1 MLARGHPAPS
11 PGLQGHLVA
20 TQNQATPAS
29 ETVHSHTPRKPTKAP
44 IRWSVR
50 WHLRGCC
57 NVECLV
63 YKSVLNVSGLR
74 TPLTQRF
81 ICGASDRTM
90 AAAHKPC
97 PPPSIMPRPCA
108 PTRPRQDHVAPCP
121 WLSRGLLPQIVV
133 HLTIAAPAAAP
144 GTAITWI
151 LEQRPSGAVP
161 GVVFNGTPSRHVSPR
176 QPRRATPSTPTRIRH
191 SLGHRATDDWAC
203 GMGIP
208 RRRIL
213 HAAPTVHTRSKSTL
227 HGKTRT

>member
-29 ETVHSHTPRKPTKAP
+29 EPVHSHTPRKPTKAP

-81 ICGASDRTM
+81 ICSASDRTM

-133 HLTIAAPAAAP
+133 HLTIAAPAATP

>member
-29 ETVHSHTPRKPTKAP
+29 QTVHSHTPRKPTKAP

-63 YKSVLNVSGLR
+63 YKSILNVSGLR

-121 WLSRGLLPQIVV
+121 WLSRGRSSADRCPSYDRRTRSNARIGHHVDLG
-133 HLTIAAPAAAP
+133 AAS
-144 GTAITWI
+144 
-151 LEQRPSGAVP
+151 LR
-161 GVVFNGTPSRHVSPR
+161 RSPR
-176 QPRRATPSTPTRIRH
+176 RGLQRDALAARVPTPTETGHSQYTHQNQAQPRAPRH
-191 SLGHRATDDWAC
+191 
-203 GMGIP
+203 
-208 RRRIL
+208 
-213 HAAPTVHTRSKSTL
+213 
-227 HGKTRT
+227 